1 MAGDVTLSASVRD
14 SLLSLQNTTDLI
26 SRTQGR
32 LSKGL
37 KVSGPIDDPV
47 AFFQAKSLSDRASDF
62 IEKKDAIDQGI
73 STVSAALDGV
83 TAIESLVK
91 QMKGIANSMKSAT
104 SAQISDLV
112 SQFNDLR
119 NQINNLAADAT
130 YQGTNL
136 INGTGTTLSIEFS
149 EQSASLLDIT
159 SVDIR
164 SGTAGLDISIGA
176 AVTGDDTVTHA
187 AISVGTGGGNVF
199 ENRFLTTTG
208 DFNVTYQGTDTTF
221 SAGETISFTYGTGS
235 TFNFL
240 VSTSNALTLTQGAA
254 ITVDIVTSTTA
265 MSTAAN
271 AVALLTTGS
280 VNASFGY
287 ASQAVVVAA
296 TAATSDRIT
305 LTYNGTSSVT
315 LTTADENLTF
325 TLGSATVTLAYAV
338 TGASLALTQ
347 GATFTL
353 DIIAAATQL
362 TAVNT
367 TAGGYYVV
375 VTSAAYLATSVVT
388 TTGDAA
394 VNGIQLAGGALTAV
408 TANGGELSFDGLV
421 SAGNTTQI
429 NVVIAELDTALTT
442 LRTNSQTLGANVAL
456 LNTRLTFT
464 ESYVNT
470 LTAGADKLTLSDI
483 NEEGANLLA
492 LQTRQQ
498 LGIQALSLAAQAEAS
513 ILQLFG

>member
-73 STVSAALDGV
+73 STVTAALDGV

-112 SQFNDLR
+112 AQFNDLR
-119 NQINNLAADAT
+119 NQINNLATDAT

-164 SGTAGLDISIGA
+164 SGTAGLNVSIA
-176 AVTGDDTVTHA
+176 AGVTGDDTLTHA

-199 ENRFLTTTG
+199 ENRFLTTTA
-208 DFNVTYQGTDTTF
+208 DFSVTYQGTDTTF

-254 ITVDIVTSTTA
+254 ITVDIVASTTG

-271 AVALLTTGS
+271 AVALLTTGN

-287 ASQAVVVAA
+287 ASQAVTLAA
-296 TAATSDRIT
+296 TAATGDRIT
-305 LTYNGTSSVT
+305 LTYNGTSTVT
-315 LTTADENLTF
+315 LTTADDELTF
-325 TLGSATVTLAYAV
+325 TLGSATVTLLYNH
-338 TGASLALTQ
+338 TGASLTLTQ
-347 GATFTL
+347 GGTFTL

-362 TAVNT
+362 TAV
-367 TAGGYYVV
+367 TAAAGYYVV
-375 VTSAAYLATSVVT
+375 VTSAAYLGTSVVT
-388 TTGDAA
+388 TTGQAA
-394 VNGIQLAGGALTAV
+394 VNGIRLADGALTAV

-456 LNTRLTFT
+456 LNTRLNFT